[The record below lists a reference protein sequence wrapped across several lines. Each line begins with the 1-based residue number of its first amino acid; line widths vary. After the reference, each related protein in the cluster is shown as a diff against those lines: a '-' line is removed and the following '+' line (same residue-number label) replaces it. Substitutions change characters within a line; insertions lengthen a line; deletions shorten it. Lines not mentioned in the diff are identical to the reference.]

1 MTTTKPA
8 LLISAC
14 LLGQPVRYD
23 GQAKGQS
30 TAQLSALAE
39 QFQLIPTC
47 PECAGG
53 LSVPRPAAEICGGDG
68 DAVWQ
73 GHARVVTASGDDV
86 SLAFMRGAQHSLQLA
101 QQHGCTLAL
110 LKANSPSCGNR
121 HIYNGNFEAQ
131 LQPGSGVCS
140 SLLTAHAIHVFNEE
154 EIGDLLGLVNS
165 QT

>member
-1 MTTTKPA
+1 MSTTKPA

-30 TAQLSALAE
+30 AAQLSALTE
-39 QFQLIPTC
+39 RFQLIPIC

-53 LSVPRPAAEICGGDG
+53 LPVPRPAAEICGGDG
-68 DAVWQ
+68 KAVWQ
-73 GHARVVTASGDDV
+73 GSARVMTASGDDV
-86 SLAFMRGAQHSLQLA
+86 SHAFMRGAELSLALA
-101 QQHGCTLAL
+101 QQHGCKLAL

-131 LQPGSGVCS
+131 LQPGAGVCS

-154 EIGDLLGLVNS
+154 EIRALLGLVID
-165 QT
+165 QE